1 MVLMEFSDHFLVNL
15 KDNNMR
21 RICVFLVFLT
31 TLSCENKK
39 EETHYFDLF
48 TYNNELYNRNEL
60 ILKIIPE
67 SNEISKVSVEGT
79 SGDYWFYED
88 FYERYNSG
96 EGIYRKFDNDEYYLC
111 YRFDSTLVSQK
122 VMCPEKSMFFY
133 PNITLSEKKSYRIN
147 GKSYNVFAFS
157 ENRGSSGVV
166 SYYLESFGFF
176 AYDLNNNYY
185 KMCKRASSYNG
196 ISKELL
202 ETICD
207 SLVKDTCFFSI
218 YRFNGNNPC
227 FREIMK
233 GSYNPN
239 QSKDTLN

>member
-1 MVLMEFSDHFLVNL
+1 MILLEFTVPFLVNL
-15 KDNNMR
+15 KDNHMK
-21 RICVFLVFLT
+21 IVCVLLVFLT
-31 TLSCENKK
+31 LLSCENKK
-39 EETHYFDLF
+39 EETHYFDLY

-60 ILKIIPE
+60 LLKISPE
-67 SNEISKVSVEGT
+67 SNEVSKVSVEGV

-88 FYERYNSG
+88 FYEKYTLG
-96 EGIYRKFDNDEYYLC
+96 KGIYRKFDNDDYCLC
-111 YRFDSTLVSQK
+111 YRFDSALVRQK
-122 VMCPEKSMFFY
+122 VMCPDKSMFFY

-147 GKSYNVFAFS
+147 GKNYNIFAYS
-157 ENRGSSGVV
+157 ENSGSSGIV

-185 KMCKRASSYNG
+185 QICRRASSYDR
-196 ISKELL
+196 ISKKLL

-233 GSYNPN
+233 RSYNPD